1 MTLTHEDILN
11 YCNYLINKDQ
21 VSDPVSPVEYNS
33 IIPVVNIEVFHR
45 EKRRI
50 TELSISKQMNF
61 IELLRDSYLN
71 ELKKVINGE
80 AVSPIKLEDD
90 YDMMLSSRIVIGGI
104 GRKVNIVPE
113 TKFNELANGL
123 VDNVDSVY
131 GYLVNKYVYLSANGT
146 EFTYHYLALPARPYY
161 DYYIDS
167 GHNQKYL
174 KPGWTVKQGQG
185 EYYIVDSSNV
195 TVVRQIT
202 YPFIPD
208 YQSKSVE
215 FSYGDSAYTEIVNL
229 VFEKMGV
236 EIRERL
242 PIDFAQMKKSE
253 G

>member
-21 VSDPVSPVEYNS
+21 VSDPVSPIEYNS

-50 TELSISKQMNF
+50 TELSISRQMNF

-123 VDNVDSVY
+123 VDNEDSIY

-146 EFTYHYLALPARPYY
+146 EFTCHYLTLPTRPYY
-161 DYYIDS
+161 DYYID
-167 GHNQKYL
+167 GFGNKQYL
-174 KPGWTVKQGQG
+174 NPH
-185 EYYIVDSSNV
+185 YR
-195 TVVRQIT
+195 VVANG
-202 YPFIPD
+202 PD
-208 YQSKSVE
+208 YQVVDGNGNLIARQILYPLNVYTSKSVE
-215 FSYGDSAYTEIVNL
+215 FSYGDSAYTDIVNL

-253 G
+253 A